1 MLDDIET
8 VANIL
13 QAEALRPEQ
22 IDEAAAKP
30 SPASEPRRSED

>member
-13 QAEALRPEQ
+13 LAEALRREQ
-22 IDEAAAKP
+22 IDQAATKP
-30 SPASEPRRSED
+30 SPASEPRRSEG